1 MSQKCKILLIIV
13 GYLYLPST
21 ASEDY
26 STLQNISIQANQVTI
41 DEKTRK
47 LTFQDNITI
56 EINSYI
62 IKGSNAMLSH
72 QDEKLEIY
80 GEPAT
85 IQSDAID
92 GEAEKFVIYPNKS
105 MHLIGNAKL
114 LNEGNAITSNFI
126 AYKIS
131 ANE

>member
-13 GYLYLPST
+13 GYLYLPSVV
-21 ASEDY
+21 SEDY

-80 GEPAT
+80 GEQAT

-92 GEAEKFVIYPNKS
+92 GEAEKFVIYPNES

>member
-1 MSQKCKILLIIV
+1 MSQKCRILLIIV
-13 GYLYLPST
+13 GYLYLPSA

-41 DEKTRK
+41 NEKTRK

-92 GEAEKFVIYPNKS
+92 GEAEKFVIYPNES

>member
-1 MSQKCKILLIIV
+1 MSRKFKILLIIV
-13 GYLYLPST
+13 GYLYLPSA

-85 IQSDAID
+85 IKSDAID
-92 GEAEKFVIYPNKS
+92 GEAEKFVIYPNES

>member
-13 GYLYLPST
+13 GYLYLPSA

-47 LTFQDNITI
+47 LTFQENITI

-62 IKGSNAMLSH
+62 IKGSIAMLSH

-92 GEAEKFVIYPNKS
+92 GKAEKFVIYPNES

>member
-13 GYLYLPST
+13 GYLYLPR
-21 ASEDY
+21 AVSEDY

-41 DEKTRK
+41 NEKTRK

-85 IQSDAID
+85 IQSDEID
-92 GEAEKFVIYPNKS
+92 GEAEKFVIYPNES
-105 MHLIGNAKL
+105 MHFIGNAKL

>member
-1 MSQKCKILLIIV
+1 MSRKFKILLIIV
-13 GYLYLPST
+13 GYLYLPSV

-85 IQSDAID
+85 IKSDAID
-92 GEAEKFVIYPNKS
+92 GEAEKFVIYPNES

>member
-1 MSQKCKILLIIV
+1 MSRKFKILLIIV

-85 IQSDAID
+85 IQSDAIV
-92 GEAEKFVIYPNKS
+92 GEAEKFVIYPNES

>member
-1 MSQKCKILLIIV
+1 MSRKFKILLIIL
-13 GYLYLPST
+13 GYLYLPSA

-85 IQSDAID
+85 IQSAAID
-92 GEAEKFVIYPNKS
+92 GEAEKFVIYPNES